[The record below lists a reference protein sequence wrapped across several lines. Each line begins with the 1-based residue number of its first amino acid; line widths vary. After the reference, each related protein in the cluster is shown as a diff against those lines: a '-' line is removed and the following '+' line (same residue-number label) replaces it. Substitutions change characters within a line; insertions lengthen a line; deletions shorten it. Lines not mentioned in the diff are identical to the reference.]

1 MHETFDAKCSKFP
14 ELQTIVMIQQFIAL
28 MLDLSLSIP
37 AQSMSFVLIP
47 SWHKLVIHNDIA
59 DTHKTNTYLNN
70 ILVIE
75 QDKDRLQ

>member
-14 ELQTIVMIQQFIAL
+14 TLPTIVMIQLNNSL

-47 SWHKLVIHNDIA
+47 SWHSLVIHNDIA

-75 QDKDRLQ
+75 QDKDRSQ